1 MKNEEKIVEGK
12 RKRENQKMEDQ
23 KSRIKSYNS
32 ENSNQRSKIK
42 TQNSKIKSHRLVRR

>member
-12 RKRENQKMEDQ
+12 KKGKSEMEDQ